1 MTDETDA
8 APQTPSSASL
18 SASSS
23 ELPLEDAGG
32 TAARRTGVATAD
44 PAAEPRGGVLG
55 AHFRWITIG
64 MCALVLFVAF
74 EAMAVTTVMPVIA
87 HELHGTSLYT
97 LAFSGSTAISV
108 VGMVVAGAWCDRRG
122 PSVPLVIAVVLFV
135 IGLAIAGLAPNM
147 VVFVLGRLVQ
157 GLGGGALTVAVYV
170 VVARQYPARL
180 QPHVFVGFST
190 AWVVPSLIG
199 PFLAGLLAETVGWRW
214 IFLGVIAVAVAGLL
228 MIRRVLGA
236 SGDVTGD
243 DVPPWQPA
251 RIVWSVV
258 AACAVLV
265 LGTAT
270 ELDELWRW
278 IVFVLAMAVL
288 LVAVRPLLP
297 RGTLR
302 LARGLPSVM
311 STRIFI
317 TGAELA
323 CEVYVPYLLITR
335 YGLSPAIAGLALT
348 GGAIAWSGGSW
359 LQGRL
364 GPRLRNRGWIVLG
377 VASITLGLVGTTVIS
392 AFGLSPFAVFG
403 VWIFAGLGMG
413 LATPRL
419 SVMMIGYSTSTDQGF
434 NSSAQAIAD
443 AVGGSSGVAVA
454 GLVFASL
461 TTVGASWPFTA
472 CFLLG
477 TVLAVAALATATRV
491 GRVR

>member
-1 MTDETDA
+1 
-8 APQTPSSASL
+8 
-18 SASSS
+18 
-23 ELPLEDAGG
+23 
-32 TAARRTGVATAD
+32 
-44 PAAEPRGGVLG
+44 
-55 AHFRWITIG
+55 
-64 MCALVLFVAF
+64 
-74 EAMAVTTVMPVIA
+74 
-87 HELHGTSLYT
+87 
-97 LAFSGSTAISV
+97 
-108 VGMVVAGAWCDRRG
+108 
-122 PSVPLVIAVVLFV
+122 
-135 IGLAIAGLAPNM
+135 
-147 VVFVLGRLVQ
+147 VQ

-214 IFLGVIAVAVAGLL
+214 IFLGVIAVAVVGLL

-236 SGDVTGD
+236 SGDVAAD
-243 DVPPWQPA
+243 EAPPWQPA

-258 AACAVLV
+258 AAVAVLA

-270 ELDELWRW
+270 ELDTLWRW
-278 IVFVLAMAVL
+278 IAFALAMAVL
-288 LVAVRPLLP
+288 AVAVRPLLP

-302 LARGLPSVM
+302 LAPGLPSVM

-364 GPRLRNRGWIVLG
+364 GPRMRNRGWIVLG

-392 AFGLSPFAVFG
+392 AFELSPFAVFG

-419 SVMMIGYSTSTDQGF
+419 SVMMIGYSTPTDQGF

-461 TTVGASWPFTA
+461 TALGGSWPFTA

-491 GRVR
+491 GRTAG

>member
-1 MTDETDA
+1 MTDDTDT
-8 APQTPSSASL
+8 APDTAPPATT
-18 SASSS
+18 
-23 ELPLEDAGG
+23 EPLD
-32 TAARRTGVATAD
+32 
-44 PAAEPRGGVLG
+44 GVLG
-55 AHFRWITIG
+55 PHFRWITIG

-87 HELHGTSLYT
+87 RELHGTSLYT

-122 PSVPLVIAVVLFV
+122 PSAPLVVAVVLFV

-170 VVARQYPARL
+170 VVARQYPPRL
-180 QPHVFVGFST
+180 QPHIFVGFST

-214 IFLGVIAVAVAGLL
+214 IFLGVIAVAVVGLV

-236 SGDVTGD
+236 SGDVED
-243 DVPPWQPA
+243 DAASWRPA
-251 RIVWSVV
+251 RIGWSIV
-258 AACAVLV
+258 AALAVLA

-270 ELDELWRW
+270 ELDVFWRW
-278 IVFVLAMAVL
+278 TVFALAVAVLA
-288 LVAVRPLLP
+288 VAVRPLLP

-302 LARGLPSVM
+302 LRRGLPSVM

-323 CEVYVPYLLITR
+323 CEVYVPYLLISR
-335 YGLSPAIAGLALT
+335 YGMSPAIAGLALT

-364 GPRLRNRGWIVLG
+364 GPRMSNRGWIVLG
-377 VASITLGLVGTTVIS
+377 VCSIALGLVGTTVIS
-392 AFGLSPFAVFG
+392 ALGLSPFVVFG

-413 LATPRL
+413 IATPRL
-419 SVMMIGYSTSTDQGF
+419 SVVMIAYSTPTDQGF
-434 NSSAQAIAD
+434 NSSAQAIVD
-443 AVGGSSGVAVA
+443 AVGGASGVAIA

-461 TTVGASWPFTA
+461 AGAGGSWPFTA

-477 TVLAVAALATATRV
+477 TALAIAALATAARV
-491 GRVR
+491 GTDR